1 MLASGYT
8 GMAQAAD
15 PLKIG
20 ASLPLTGG
28 FSIAGQKHQQGY
40 ELCVD
45 LINERGGIMGRQVE
59 LLVSDNRSD
68 PATAINQ
75 YERFINVDGVE
86 AVYGTFSS
94 RLSFPVASILAKNNM
109 VHPLPAG
116 GALRIYTQGHKN
128 IFYFQPNAAEY
139 VGASLAGIIK
149 DLIPVGETP
158 KTAAVISA
166 DDFFANGVWSGLMG
180 EKVMDPADGSLV
192 RDLAPGYLAENNIE
206 VVFSERW
213 PEEGFSDWLNLANQV
228 LLEGQRIEH
237 LRPHKITRMG
247 LSRTFQISRNL
258 ADMTVLENVICQS
271 RIGGWRDLF
280 KPALGAEEVEKA
292 MEILDFLGITRIA
305 YEDGFNLSYG
315 QKKLMDLAA
324 LLMSDPK
331 IILLDEPAGGVNPTL
346 LEEIIGHIQKL
357 NEQGLTV
364 LIVEHNMDLIMR
376 LSHKIVVMAQG
387 KVIADGKPEE
397 VRENPAV
404 LDAYLGKSTLLKA
417 ICGMLKVRNGD
428 VLYKGESLKGLRPD
442 QVLRKGICFVP
453 QERALFPKMTVR
465 ENMRMGG
472 FSMSDKSGLEKR
484 IDEIEELF
492 PILKERRDKHAGT
505 MSGGQQQTLAMAR
518 TMILKP
524 DIVMLDEPSL
534 GLAPKIVQEMFSIM
548 KMMAAEG
555 ITILLVEQNA
565 LMGLKNSDQ
574 GVVLD
579 LGRTLFSG
587 PADDVLRD
595 PRIQDLYLGGKK
607 AA

>member
-1 MLASGYT
+1 MS
-8 GMAQAAD
+8 
-15 PLKIG
+15 
-20 ASLPLTGG
+20 
-28 FSIAGQKHQQGY
+28 
-40 ELCVD
+40 
-45 LINERGGIMGRQVE
+45 E
-59 LLVSDNRSD
+59 LLHVSNVTAGYGDG
-68 PATAINQ
+68 PA
-75 YERFINVDGVE
+75 
-86 AVYGTFSS
+86 
-94 RLSFPVASILAKNNM
+94 IL
-109 VHPLPAG
+109 
-116 GALRIYTQGHKN
+116 
-128 IFYFQPNAAEY
+128 
-139 VGASLAGIIK
+139 
-149 DLIPVGETP
+149 D
-158 KTAAVISA
+158 
-166 DDFFANGVWSGLMG
+166 
-180 EKVMDPADGSLV
+180 
-192 RDLAPGYLAENNIE
+192 
-206 VVFSERW
+206 
-213 PEEGFSDWLNLANQV
+213 
-228 LLEGQRIEH
+228 
-237 LRPHKITRMG
+237 
-247 LSRTFQISRNL
+247 
-258 ADMTVLENVICQS
+258 
-271 RIGGWRDLF
+271 
-280 KPALGAEEVEKA
+280 GAELHVEPGK
-292 MEILDFLGITRIA
+292 
-305 YEDGFNLSYG
+305 
-315 QKKLMDLAA
+315 
-324 LLMSDPK
+324 
-331 IILLDEPAGGVNPTL
+331 VHC
-346 LEEIIGHIQKL
+346 IIGP
-357 NEQGLTV
+357 NG
-364 LIVEHNMDLIMR
+364 
-376 LSHKIVVMAQG
+376 A
-387 KVIADGKPEE
+387 
-397 VRENPAV
+397 
-404 LDAYLGKSTLLKA
+404 GKSTLLKA

-492 PILKERRDKHAGT
+492 PILKERRDQHAGT